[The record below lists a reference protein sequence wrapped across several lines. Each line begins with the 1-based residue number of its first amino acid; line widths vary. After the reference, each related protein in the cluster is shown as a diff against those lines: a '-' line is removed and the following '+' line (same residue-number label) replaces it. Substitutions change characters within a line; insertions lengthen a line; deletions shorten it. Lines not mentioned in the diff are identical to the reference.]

1 MIRRRRRAGPELN
14 WQLILPVVC
23 GTLLA
28 VGAGLT
34 AAFAV
39 ALASGGEGREL
50 VAAGATAAVVV
61 PLSTLGVLTARRLDT
76 LPLRP
81 RDGFFAVTA
90 AWLSAALVGAIP
102 FLIAGTFDRPVD
114 ALFESM
120 SGFTTTGATVIDD
133 VGAEPD
139 AILFWRSVSQWI
151 GGVGIVVLVVA
162 IAPATGLASQ
172 RVFYAELSGVTS
184 ERLTPRIADT
194 AKILWG
200 IYLALTAAGFLAYL
214 LAGMGP
220 FEAVNH
226 IMTTLATGGFSTE
239 NGSIAA
245 FDSLA
250 VELVAIVFMVIA
262 GVNFAFYWRALR
274 GQSVW
279 PQAAEVRAY
288 LAIMAA
294 GAVAVSASLAL
305 SGHPGSLAQQLRE
318 GGFSV
323 VAVMTGTGYTTVDF
337 DGFADFA
344 RSALLLLMFVG
355 GCAGSTAGGL
365 KVIRVMLLA
374 KTGAQEVQRQLR
386 PQAVQVLR
394 TRGKVFSE
402 DLRRGVL
409 GFFLVYMAVA
419 AVGTLA
425 MAASGLDGPSAL
437 SSVAATLNLVGPG
450 LGDVGATDNY
460 AAVSE
465 GGRLV
470 LAFLMLAGRL
480 EVFTVLVLLTP
491 AFWRP
496 ASA

>member
-1 MIRRRRRAGPELN
+1 MSRPRRAGPDLN

-28 VGAGLT
+28 VGAGLL

-39 ALASGGEGREL
+39 AVGAGGEGREL
-50 VAAGATAAVVV
+50 LAFGATAGVVLPV
-61 PLSTLGVLTARRLDT
+61 SALGVLTARRLDT
-76 LPLRP
+76 MPLRP

-90 AWLSAALVGAIP
+90 AWLAAALVGAIP
-102 FLIAGTFDRPVD
+102 FLIAGTFDRPAD

-133 VGAEPD
+133 VSGQPD
-139 AILFWRSVSQWI
+139 AVLLWRSISQWI

-172 RVFYAELSGVTS
+172 RVFYAETSGIVAD
-184 ERLTPRIADT
+184 RLTPRIADT

-200 IYLALTAAGFLAYL
+200 IYLVLTAAGLLAYL

-220 FEAVNH
+220 FDALNH
-226 IMTTLATGGFSTE
+226 AMTTIATGGFSTE
-239 NGSIAA
+239 TASIQA

-250 VELVAIVFMVIA
+250 IELVAIVFMVIS

-274 GQSVW
+274 GRSIW
-279 PQAAEVRAY
+279 PQAAEVRVY

-294 GAVAVSASLAL
+294 SVAIVTAALAL
-305 SGHPGSLAQQLRE
+305 SDHPGDLLDQLRE
-318 GGFSV
+318 GGFSAV
-323 VAVMTGTGYTTVDF
+323 TVMTGTGYTTVDF
-337 DGFADFA
+337 DGFTETA
-344 RSALLLLMFVG
+344 RSYLLLLMFVG
-355 GCAGSTAGGL
+355 GCAGSTAGGV
-365 KVIRVMLLA
+365 KVIRLMLLA

-386 PQAVQVLR
+386 PKAVQVLR

-409 GFFLVYMAVA
+409 GFFFVYMAVA
-419 AVGTLA
+419 ALGTMA
-425 MAASGLDGPSAL
+425 MVLSGLDGPSAL
-437 SSVAATLNLVGPG
+437 ASVAATLNLVGPG
-450 LGDVGATDNY
+450 LGEVGATDNY
-460 AAVSE
+460 GAVSQ